1 MKVQILDPSRFLVL
15 LSREET
21 QSLGLGACPW
31 PSLHGRL
38 TAARIFWEIS
48 RRYGIS
54 LGGRKILLRA
64 SAVISGESVLLFTL
78 SSRGRGHFL
87 PKSPHRIAVFRFS
100 EAEAL
105 FSAAALLRR
114 FPHGNTALYHW
125 PVQNGSEWRMIA
137 EIPFSQFPAFRRS
150 MEEYGRFTGGGL
162 CAAQTREH
170 GRFLCDAP
178 ETRLLRSV

>member
-21 QSLGLGACPW
+21 RILGLGACPW

-105 FSAAALLRR
+105 FSAAAILRR
-114 FPHGNTALYHW
+114 FPHGQTALYHW
-125 PVQNGSEWRMIA
+125 PVQNGSEWRI
-137 EIPFSQFPAFRRS
+137 IPFSQFPAFRRS

>member
-21 QSLGLGACPW
+21 RILGLGACPW

-87 PKSPHRIAVFRFS
+87 PKSPYRIAVFRFS

-105 FSAAALLRR
+105 FSAAAILRR

-125 PVQNGSEWRMIA
+125 PVQNGSEWRIIA

-150 MEEYGRFTGGGL
+150 ME
-162 CAAQTREH
+162 
-170 GRFLCDAP
+170 
-178 ETRLLRSV
+178 